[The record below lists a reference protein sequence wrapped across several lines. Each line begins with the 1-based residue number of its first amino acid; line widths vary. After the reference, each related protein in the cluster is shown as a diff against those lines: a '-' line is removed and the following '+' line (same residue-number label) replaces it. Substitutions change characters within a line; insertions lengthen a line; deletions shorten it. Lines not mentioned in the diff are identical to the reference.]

1 MALTAIQRRV
11 CRLLAAR
18 RIAAGESY
26 LAGGLALNEL
36 LGAERVSRDVD
47 LFHDTESA
55 VAAAFAA
62 DRRSLEAAGFE
73 LQLLHERRG
82 FVEAEVS
89 TGGERLRVEWSRDSS
104 YRFFPLVEHSELG
117 LVLHPFD
124 LATNKVLALVGRLEP
139 RDWVDVVS
147 CHERLQPFGY
157 LAWAAC
163 GKDPGFG
170 PSLLV
175 EHAAKNGRYSA
186 VELEPLAFA
195 GKRPDAADL
204 SRRWH
209 ALIAAAR
216 EIVEHLPAEEV
227 GRAVLDS
234 GGHLCRQPPDA
245 LEAALA
251 RGELRFHAGRIGG
264 ALPVMRPG

>member
-36 LGAERVSRDVD
+36 LGASRLSRDVD

-62 DRRSLEAAGFE
+62 DQESLEAAGFE
-73 LQLLHERRG
+73 VRRLREVRG
-82 FVEAEVS
+82 FVEAEVAS
-89 TGGERLRVEWSRDSS
+89 GGERLRVEWSRDSS
-104 YRFFPLVEHSELG
+104 FRFFPLVEHAELG

-139 RDWVDVVS
+139 RDWVDVVA

-195 GKRPDAADL
+195 GERPDAADL

-209 ALIAAAR
+209 ALIAEAR
-216 EIVEHLPAEEV
+216 EIVDRLPAEQV
-227 GRAVLDS
+227 GQAVLDAE
-234 GGHLCRQPPDA
+234 GRLCRLSPGA
-245 LEAALA
+245 IAGALA
-251 RGELRFHAGRIGG
+251 RGELRFHPGRIGG
-264 ALPVMRPG
+264 ALPVVHPS